1 MRRELLTLAVTASI
15 LLSLLAFTQ
24 PTSAVMTTVS
34 GPDEV
39 TKPDT
44 LEFDTA
50 IEIREDE
57 RVPIESFNL
66 VLTTDDGESATITF
80 APDGTV
86 MSITPAE
93 GTVGNG
99 DIRIGQLRDSL
110 EITPVESNA
119 DFGYGYGYGTD
130 ERTNES
136 HSFGYGYGYGYGS
149 AQPSFEYHVS
159 MNSTAFQ
166 QGEYTAQL
174 SVNADGEDG
183 LFTSNEKSFEVS
195 RPGADRGQGPPTDL
209 PDQVPDHVEEI
220 HDTIRKHINGTL
232 DGSLGE
238 AVSDIASGGSQA
250 DENGT
255 SSDESNGNGQADDRR
270 GGGNGHSGDA

>member
-1 MRRELLTLAVTASI
+1 MRRQLLTLGVTASI

-24 PTSAVMTTVS
+24 PTSAVLTTVS
-34 GPDEV
+34 GPDEF
-39 TKPDT
+39 TKPDKI
-44 LEFDTA
+44 EFDTA

-66 VLTTDDGESATITF
+66 VLTTDDGESVTITF

-86 MSITPAE
+86 QSITPAD
-93 GTVGNG
+93 GTVGTG

-110 EITPVESNA
+110 EITRVESNA

-130 ERTNES
+130 ERTDES
-136 HSFGYGYGYGYGS
+136 HAFGYGYGYGYGS
-149 AQPSFEYHVS
+149 AQPSFHYHVS

-166 QGEYTAQL
+166 HGEYTAQL
-174 SVNADGEDG
+174 SVNTVDEDG
-183 LFTSNEKSFEVS
+183 LFASNEKSFEVS

-220 HDTIRKHINGTL
+220 HDTIREHINGTL

-250 DENGT
+250 DENGN
-255 SSDESNGNGQADDRR
+255 SDESNGDGQADDRR
-270 GGGNGHSGDA
+270 GGGNAESGDA